1 VVDWTACAAL
11 FLLVSI
17 PAGMVQ
23 IVGSTV
29 VADGTLRGA
38 IGVLS
43 QLAVA
48 AAAIAY
54 LTLGLRSGQTLGL
67 RAVDVHVRVAE
78 TGLPPGLARSLGRGV
93 LAVVFALAL
102 LDADVALRGRPPLG
116 GFSELEQTVLDVAV
130 VVALVA
136 VLGKL
141 WAFVDPARQ
150 SVWDRA
156 FGLLFLE
163 DLDARDTAEV
173 DYGSW
178 LRRRTRAP
186 S

>member
-29 VADGTLRGA
+29 VADGTVRGA
-38 IGVLS
+38 IGVLT
-43 QLAVA
+43 QLVVG

-54 LTLGLRSGQTLGL
+54 LTLGWRSGQTLGM
-67 RAVDVHVRVAE
+67 RALDVHVRVAE
-78 TGLPPGLARSLGRGV
+78 TGGLPGLGRALGRGV

-116 GFSELEQTVLDVAV
+116 GFSELEQAVLDAAV
-130 VVALVA
+130 VVAAVA
-136 VLGKL
+136 LLGKL
-141 WAFVDPARQ
+141 WALVDSARQ
-150 SVWDRA
+150 SVWDRL
-156 FGLLFLE
+156 FGLVFLE
-163 DLDARDTAEV
+163 DLDARDTSDV

-178 LRRRTRAP
+178 LRRRARAP

>member
-38 IGVLS
+38 IGVLA
-43 QLAVA
+43 QVVVA

-54 LTLGLRSGQTLGL
+54 LALGLRSGQTLGM
-67 RAVDVHVRVAE
+67 RALDVHVRLDA
-78 TGLPPGLARSLGRGV
+78 TGRPPGLGRALGRGI

-102 LDADVALRGRPPLG
+102 LDADVALLGRPPLG
-116 GFSELEQTVLDVAV
+116 GYSEVEQTVLDVAV

-141 WAFVDPARQ
+141 WACADPARR
-150 SVWDRA
+150 SVWDRL
-156 FGLLFLE
+156 FGLVFLE
-163 DLDARDTAEV
+163 DLDARDTADV

-178 LRRRTRAP
+178 LRRRARAP

>member
-23 IVGSTV
+23 IVGSTI
-29 VADGTLRGA
+29 VADRTLRGA
-38 IGVLS
+38 IGVLT
-43 QLAVA
+43 QLVVA

-54 LTLGLRSGQTLGL
+54 LTLGLRSGQTLGM
-67 RAVDVHVRVAE
+67 RAVDVHVRVAA
-78 TGLPPGLARSLGRGV
+78 TGRPPGLGRSLCRAV
-93 LAVVFALAL
+93 LALVFALAI

-130 VVALVA
+130 AVAIVA

-141 WAFVDPARQ
+141 WALVDPARQ
-150 SVWDRA
+150 SVWDRL
-156 FGLLFLE
+156 FGLVFLD
-163 DLDARDTAEV
+163 DLDARDTADV

-178 LRRRTRAP
+178 LRRRARAP